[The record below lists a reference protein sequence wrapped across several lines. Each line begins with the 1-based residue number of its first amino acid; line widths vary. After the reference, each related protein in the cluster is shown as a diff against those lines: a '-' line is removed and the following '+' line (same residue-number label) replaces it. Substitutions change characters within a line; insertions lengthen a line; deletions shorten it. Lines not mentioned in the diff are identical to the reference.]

1 MKKFY
6 FLLMLLF
13 TGVTNNLHA
22 QENGVYDINV
32 TAMSESSGI
41 HAAIGEA
48 NLASVRS
55 LKVTGS
61 INSYDIM
68 IIRNKMLNLNVLD
81 LSDASIVYN
90 AYKFRDRDNGE
101 DIYQSNI
108 YGEGTRD
115 DSGNGNT
122 DDNILPAYAFAGLTN
137 LTTVKLPRTITRV
150 GHDAFYDCTH
160 LTSLTMYDG
169 VIFIGMRAFY
179 NCDLRTIVIP
189 EGVSFVMNSAF
200 ASNKNLS
207 SIAFPSSLQEIRN
220 AAFMQTGV
228 ENLSFPVGLK
238 IIGSGSFSDCLKLKE
253 LRIPSSVTNIESSA
267 FVGTFINDI
276 YLYTIEPLHL
286 AGGAFS
292 IGTVSGHD
300 NYSKATLHVPA
311 ASYYKYYWDTNWSR
325 FQNIVEHNEEY
336 TYFFIDSDLELT
348 DARIEGQPDADLN
361 AGSGLTIEGA
371 TNQNMDDISLKSDDD
386 KGGSLIT
393 DNNVVANN
401 LRYDITVSGSKWYFF
416 CFPSRIKIADIV
428 YPGQYVFRYYDGAT
442 RAANGSGGWKDL
454 PDGTTHLEPGI
465 GYIFQGN
472 ASGVLSIKVET
483 PDFSSADRQ
492 EDLTAHAAANNQ
504 DAGWNFIGNPHM
516 SYFDINDTG
525 FTSAFTVWNGN
536 TYVAYRPGD
545 DLYHFH
551 PFQAF
556 FVQKP
561 DGKDNI
567 VFDSDY
573 RTTYIKAKNKD
584 AIAGAR
590 GFTRS
595 IDDKRHLINLE
606 IFNDFGRDK
615 TRIVFNDEAST
626 DYETACDAAKF
637 LSTEEVPQLYTLDNK
652 MAQYAINE
660 RPNGEVALGYSTK
673 NAGQLTITAERM
685 DEPMILIDN
694 EAGIQFDLS
703 LGGYQFE
710 SEAGA
715 FNDRFIL
722 ISTAPKTSTGIEKA
736 EANGVSVVGADNGIY
751 IQGANSA
758 EISIYSLTGVTL
770 VSKAKEGL
778 NVLPKGTYIVKIN
791 KQSMKVLVK

>member
-22 QENGVYDINV
+22 QENGVYDITV

-55 LKVTGS
+55 LKVTGT
-61 INSYDIM
+61 INGYDVM
-68 IIRNKMLNLNVLD
+68 IIRNKMTNLNTLD
-81 LSDASIVYN
+81 LSDASIVASEYYSQEAN
-90 AYKFRDRDNGE
+90 VL
-101 DIYQSNI
+101 
-108 YGEGTRD
+108 
-115 DSGNGNT
+115 SGF
-122 DDNILPAYAFAGLTN
+122 YELTK
-137 LTTVKLPRTITRV
+137 LTSVKVPRTITKIKES
-150 GHDAFYDCTH
+150 AFYGCKN
-160 LTSLTMYDG
+160 LTSVTLYPGLED
-169 VIFIGMRAFY
+169 IEKFAFEY
-179 NCDLRTIVIP
+179 CDIRSIVIP
-189 EGVSFVMNSAF
+189 EGVKVIMNSAF
-200 ASNKNLS
+200 AYNYNLS
-207 SIAFPSSLQEIRN
+207 SIVFPSSLEEIKN
-220 AAFMQTGV
+220 AGFIQTAI
-228 ENLSFPVGLK
+228 ETLNLPVGLK
-238 IIGSGSFSDCLKLKE
+238 IIGSNSFEGCTKLRE
-253 LRIPSSVTNIESSA
+253 VRIPSTVTIIENYA
-267 FVGTFINDI
+267 FAGTYLNDI
-276 YLYTIEPLHL
+276 YVYTIEP
-286 AGGAFS
+286 AQ
-292 IGTVSGHD
+292 IGVSFDASSVYGHN
-300 NYSKATLHVPA
+300 NYSIATLHVPT

-371 TNQNMDDISLKSDDD
+371 TNQNMDDISLKSDDN

>member
-55 LKVTGS
+55 LKVTGT
-61 INSYDIM
+61 INGYDVM
-68 IIRNKMLNLNVLD
+68 IIRNKMPNLNILD
-81 LSDASIVYN
+81 LSDASIVASEYYSQEEN
-90 AYKFRDRDNGE
+90 VL
-101 DIYQSNI
+101 SNF
-108 YGEGTRD
+108 
-115 DSGNGNT
+115 NN
-122 DDNILPAYAFAGLTN
+122 LTN
-137 LTTVKLPRTITRV
+137 LTSIKAPRTITKIK
-150 GHDAFYDCTH
+150 DSAFSGCRN
-160 LTSLTMYDG
+160 LTSVTLYPG
-169 VIFIGMRAFY
+169 LENIGMHAFEE
-179 NCDLRTIVIP
+179 CDIRSIVIP
-189 EGVSFVMNSAF
+189 EGVKVLMNQCF
-200 ASNKNLS
+200 RENRNLS
-207 SIAFPSSLQEIRN
+207 SITFPSSLEEIKN
-220 AAFMQTGV
+220 SAFSSAAI
-228 ENLSFPVGLK
+228 ENLNFPVGLK
-238 IIGSGSFSDCLKLKE
+238 IIGDYSFTNCPN
-253 LRIPSSVTNIESSA
+253 LRVVKIPSTTTEIPSA
-267 FVGTFINDI
+267 AFNGTCLTDI
-276 YLYTIEPLHL
+276 YVYTIEPAIL
-286 AGGAFS
+286 ANGAFEKN
-292 IGTVSGHD
+292 IVQGHD
-300 NYSKATLHVPA
+300 NYSIATLHVPA

-348 DARIEGQPDADLN
+348 NARIEGQPDADLN

-393 DNNVVANN
+393 NNNVVANN

-442 RAANGSGGWKDL
+442 RAANGSGGEKDL

-673 NAGQLTITAERM
+673 NAGQLTITAERR

-715 FNDRFIL
+715 FNDRFML

-736 EANGVSVVGADNGIY
+736 ETNGVSVVGADNGIY